1 MPRFARLFDSAED
14 IVEAFREAL
23 KQRDAE
29 GALRLWLDEDS
40 ITCVLPDGQR
50 LIGHEQLRQAFSQLL
65 EEQPVL
71 VDAIETSSHASMAV
85 SIFDVTEALR
95 FGSDRVEADLFVHT
109 TYVLMQ
115 NHEGW
120 RLAHVHCS
128 PANAVQVA
136 AVAAAPG
143 QALH

>member
-23 KQRDAE
+23 KRRDAE

-50 LIGHEQLRQAFSQLL
+50 MIGHEQLRQAFSQLL

-71 VDAIETSSHASMAV
+71 VDAIETSSHASMAP
-85 SIFDVTEALR
+85 
-95 FGSDRVEADLFVHT
+95 
-109 TYVLMQ
+109 
-115 NHEGW
+115 W
-120 RLAHVHCS
+120 
-128 PANAVQVA
+128 
-136 AVAAAPG
+136 
-143 QALH
+143 

>member
-14 IVEAFREAL
+14 IVDAFREAMKL
-23 KQRDAE
+23 RDAE

-40 ITCVLPDGQR
+40 VTCVMPDGQR
-50 LIGHEQLRQAFSQLL
+50 LIGHDSLRQAFAHLL

-71 VDAIETSSHASMAV
+71 IDAIETSSHSSLGV

-95 FGSDRVEADLFVHT
+95 FGEGRVEADLFVHT

-120 RLAHVHCS
+120 RLAHIHCS

>member
-14 IVEAFREAL
+14 IVDAFREAL
-23 KQRDAE
+23 KLRDAE

-40 ITCVLPDGQR
+40 VTCVMPDGQR
-50 LIGHEQLRQAFSQLL
+50 LIGHEHLRQAFALLL
-65 EEQPVL
+65 EQQPVL
-71 VDAIETSSHASMAV
+71 VDVIETSSHATIGV

-95 FGSDRVEADLFVHT
+95 FAIDRVEADMYVHT

-120 RLAHVHCS
+120 RLAHIHCS
-128 PANAVQVA
+128 PANAAQVVTSSA
-136 AVAAAPG
+136 TGG

>member
-23 KQRDAE
+23 KLRDAE

-40 ITCVLPDGQR
+40 VTCVLPDGQR
-50 LIGHEQLRQAFSQLL
+50 LIGHESLRQAFQSLL
-65 EEQPVL
+65 DKQPVL
-71 VDAIETSSHASMAV
+71 IDAIDTSSHATMGV

-95 FGSDRVEADLFVHT
+95 FDVKHVEADLYVHT

-128 PANAVQVA
+128 PANATQVA
-136 AVAAAPG
+136 ISTATAG

>member
-23 KQRDAE
+23 KLRDAE

-50 LIGHEQLRQAFSQLL
+50 MIGHEQLRHAFSQLL

-95 FGSDRVEADLFVHT
+95 FGSDRVEADLYVHT

-120 RLAHVHCS
+120 RLAHIHCS

-136 AVAAAPG
+136 GVAAAPG

>member
-14 IVEAFREAL
+14 IVEAFREAMKL
-23 KQRDAE
+23 RDAD

-40 ITCVLPDGQR
+40 VTCVMPDGQR
-50 LIGHEQLRQAFSQLL
+50 LIGHEHLRQAFAQLL
-65 EEQPVL
+65 DVQPVL
-71 VDAIETSSHASMAV
+71 IDVMETSSHTSMGVA
-85 SIFDVTEALR
+85 IFDVTEALR
-95 FGSDRVEADLFVHT
+95 FGDDRVEADLYVHT

-120 RLAHVHCS
+120 RLAHIHCS
-128 PANAVQVA
+128 PANAAQVA
-136 AVAAAPG
+136 TVSTAPG

>member
-1 MPRFARLFDSAED
+1 MPRFARLFDSADD
-14 IVEAFREAL
+14 IVQAFREAMKL
-23 KQRDAE
+23 RDAE

-40 ITCVLPDGQR
+40 VTCVTPDGQR
-50 LIGHEQLRQAFSQLL
+50 LIGHEHLRQAFCALL
-65 EEQPVL
+65 EKQPVL
-71 VDAIETSSHASMAV
+71 IDAIETNSHATLGV

-95 FGSDRVEADLFVHT
+95 FSADHVEADLYVHT

-120 RLAHVHCS
+120 RLAHIHSS
-128 PANAVQVA
+128 PANAAQVA
-136 AVAAAPG
+136 IAATATG

>member
-50 LIGHEQLRQAFSQLL
+50 MIGHEQVRQAFSQLL

-95 FGSDRVEADLFVHT
+95 FGSDRVEADLYVHT

-120 RLAHVHCS
+120 RLAHIHCS

>member
-50 LIGHEQLRQAFSQLL
+50 MIGHEQLRQAFSHLL

-95 FGSDRVEADLFVHT
+95 FGSDRVEADLYVHT